1 MILFLGTGL
10 PQKVLGTAE
19 EVSGGKKHTEDT
31 VSVAS
36 SLHSSPPVS
45 PQGSPRKGEGKQ
57 FELLLTPDST
67 VGHIVCFW
75 SIVVMFRKCEEKC
88 VSDVMLS
95 TQ

>member
-57 FELLLTPDST
+57 LELLLTPDST

-75 SIVVMFRKCEEKC
+75 SIVVMFRKCEEK
-88 VSDVMLS
+88 
-95 TQ
+95 